1 MQPDFSISLVGE
13 PARTQPFRPT
23 TENVKPGETKKQIVS
38 EVSPGDK
45 NADDKN
51 KIDSAEKLA
60 ELQKSFA
67 AHDIQ
72 LKFSRDEK
80 TKTLVVEMIDGQT
93 GEAVRKIP
101 NDVSLKLAAEIGKLQ
116 GNIINRTA

>member
-1 MQPDFSISLVGE
+1 MQPNFSISLVGE
-13 PARTQPFRPT
+13 TARTQPLRPT
-23 TENVKPGETKKQIVS
+23 SENDKPGEIKKQTVS
-38 EVSPGDK
+38 ETSS
-45 NADDKN
+45 DDKN
-51 KIDSAEKLA
+51 RSDSAEKLA

-80 TKTLVVEMIDGQT
+80 TKTLVVEMIDEQT
-93 GEAVRKIP
+93 GEAVRQIP

-116 GNIINRTA
+116 GKIINRTA